1 MAVTM
6 RDVAQ
11 KVGVSK
17 QTVSAVLNG
26 KPGISAATIAR
37 VQQAIAE
44 LGYQPNLVA
53 SSLRNG
59 HTNTIGLLLANVS
72 NPYFAGQA
80 RGAEDRAYARGYG
93 VMLCNTYE
101 DTDRYLMYIQML
113 AQQQISGVIGI
124 SESTAKKLGLPAS
137 WIFQEI
143 KSVDDKRGGY
153 VATAHLLD
161 LGHRR
166 IGCITAPAHLQP
178 CVDRLYGYQAAL
190 KDWGVEVDNNLIV
203 EGAFDYASG
212 LHAVEQLLQLNP
224 EPPTAIFVQQDLT
237 AIGTMAGLRRAGL
250 RVPEDVAIIGY
261 DGLEIASLYDPPLST
276 IIQPIYE
283 QGAYAMTQLLNKL
296 EGIEAPEPEN
306 LNCTLVV
313 RASTVPTIEHEW
325 LSQPIATGT
334 PWKDWAVKERQTA

>member
-6 RDVAQ
+6 RDVAR

-37 VQQAIAE
+37 VQEAITE

-59 HTNTIGLLLANVS
+59 HTNTIGLLLPNIT

-80 RGAEDRAYARGYG
+80 RGAEDVAYARGYG
-93 VMLCNTYE
+93 VMLCDTYE

-124 SESTAKKLGLPAS
+124 SAGRARELGLPTS

-143 KSVDDKRGGY
+143 RGIDDKRGGY

-166 IGCITAPAHLQP
+166 IGCITAPASSQP
-178 CVDRLYGYQAAL
+178 CVDRLYGYRSAME
-190 KDWGVEVDNNLIV
+190 DWNVEVDNNLIV
-203 EGAFDYASG
+203 EGAFDYVSG
-212 LHAVEQLLQLNP
+212 LRAIERLLQLNP
-224 EPPTAIFVQQDLT
+224 EPPTAIFVHQDLT
-237 AIGTMAGLRRAGL
+237 AIGTMAGLKRAGL

-276 IIQPIYE
+276 IIQPVYE
-283 QGAYAMTQLLNKL
+283 QGAHAMTQLLNKL
-296 EGIEAPEPEN
+296 EGIEVTEQEN
-306 LNCTLVV
+306 LDCTLVV
-313 RASTVPTIEHEW
+313 RTSTVPAIEHEW
-325 LSQPIATGT
+325 FSQPITTGT
-334 PWKDWAVKERQTA
+334 PWNGWAVKERQTA